1 MPSRQPASVDQHLRD
16 ACAELE
22 LRLRSGQRAAAE
34 EYLERYPDLA
44 ADPEKAVEVIYK
56 EYCVHSARGDAPSPE
71 AYYRRF
77 PQWQEH
83 LADQFDLHAL
93 LKEAL
98 TPRDHGVVGRK
109 IGSYEV
115 LEEIARGAGGAVYR
129 ARHIDLKRIVAIK
142 VVLSGPFAGPND
154 VVRFRNEAEA
164 VARLQHPNIVQ
175 IFDVGECEGRPFLSL
190 EYVGGG
196 NLAHRIGA
204 VPQPAR
210 FAAELTETLAR
221 AVDYAH
227 RQGILHR
234 DLKPANVLLTPDGVP
249 KIADFGL
256 ARLLDRPVGQTLA
269 GEVSGTPGYMAP
281 EQASGDGRA
290 IGLPVD
296 IYALGA
302 IIYELL
308 TGRPP
313 FRAET
318 VMQTVQQLLTE
329 EPLPPAR
336 LHPGVPRDLA
346 TICLKCLEKER
357 GKRYASAGA
366 LAEDLRRFLA
376 GEPILARP
384 AGTVERLRKWARR
397 HPGRVALISVLGL
410 FACTAVAGILAYNSR
425 LREAAVVAQTAANEA
440 EEQKA
445 LVQKHLDYTRVLLY
459 TTQLN
464 QVEDLWIS
472 DSTRAL
478 ALLEDVE
485 RCPPD
490 LRDFSWGLFRHLCH
504 QDRVCVTGQEGAVQ
518 AVAIS
523 PDSKW
528 FVSLAG
534 DGTAKLWD
542 LDAGQTR
549 GRFSHPRRFL
559 CVAISPDGTHVALGS
574 EDKTIRIRNVISG
587 QEVAVVKG
595 HEGKVSSLFFCPN
608 SGRLISGS
616 DDGTVRWWDW
626 ANRTQ
631 IASLNLGKGAGPL
644 AFSADGKRLA
654 VALKG
659 EIVALWD
666 IAMPEN
672 PRECGR
678 IRLDGL
684 GPASCLA
691 LAPNGAKLAVAGA
704 NGARIDLFA
713 CDTLARELSLKGH
726 LDRINAVAFSP
737 DGKQLASASE
747 DRTARVWE
755 VTGGAS
761 LFLLQGHFPGALRS
775 LAFSRDSRRLATGG
789 DDNSVRVWAVEL
801 RSEVA
806 RHDDA
811 FDEDSAN
818 RIVSLACTPN
828 GKTIATGTN
837 GGMIVLRN
845 AHSLQ
850 EIQRFRAHAGIVW
863 SLAFSHD
870 GRLLASSTENGEAKL
885 WDADSGREITVLRG
899 HTYNARSL
907 AFSPDDRLLAT
918 IGEEGGIRVWD
929 VATRCERTMLRK
941 EGTKVF
947 SVGFS
952 PDGQT
957 MTVGEGDGTISL
969 FDVATGTK
977 RASLHGHRR
986 PALFTTFSPDGTT
999 LATGGLDRTL
1009 RLWDVRTLHCRA
1021 TFAWRSGYPFSAA
1034 YSRDGKTLAVGGGSR
1049 TRPRL
1054 RGEVSLW
1061 DVPTAQR
1068 RLTLRGQGGPVA
1080 FSPDGLFLTTV
1091 GQNSSIRRWPG
1102 GSRFD

>member
-1 MPSRQPASVDQHLRD
+1 MSTRKDASVDQHLRE
-16 ACAELE
+16 ACADLE
-22 LRLRSGQRAAAE
+22 SRLRSGQSVAAD

-44 ADPEKAVEVIYK
+44 ADPEKAVEIIYK
-56 EYCVHSARGDAPSPE
+56 EYCVRNSLGEVPSPE

-83 LADQFDLHAL
+83 LADQFDMHAL

-98 TPRDHGVVGRK
+98 TLRDQGVVGRR

-115 LEEIARGAGGAVYR
+115 LDEIARGAGGAVYR
-129 ARHIDLKRIVAIK
+129 ARHVDLKRIVAIK
-142 VVLSGPFAGPND
+142 LVLAGPFAGPND
-154 VVRFRNEAEA
+154 IVRFRNEAEA

-190 EYVGGG
+190 EHVGGG
-196 NLAHRIGA
+196 NLAQRIGA
-204 VPQPAR
+204 VPQPAH

-256 ARLLDRPVGQTLA
+256 ARLLDRPVGQSIA

-290 IGLPVD
+290 IGIAVD

-302 IIYELL
+302 ILYELL

-346 TICLKCLEKER
+346 TICLKCLEKDP
-357 GKRYASAGA
+357 GKRYGNAGA

-376 GEPILARP
+376 GEPIMARP
-384 AGTVERLRKWARR
+384 AGPIERMRKWGRR
-397 HPGRVALISVLGL
+397 HPGRVALIVVLAL
-410 FACTAVAGILAYNSR
+410 FTCIAVGGILAYNSR
-425 LREAAVVAQTAANEA
+425 LREAAIVARNAATEA

-490 LRDFSWGLFRHLCH
+490 LRDFSWGLYRHLCR
-504 QDRVCVTGQEGAVQ
+504 QDRVCPTGQEGAVR
-518 AVAIS
+518 AIAIA
-523 PDSKW
+523 PDQQW

-542 LDAGQTR
+542 LDATQAR

-559 CVAISPDGTHVALGS
+559 CVAISPDGQHLAFGS
-574 EDKTIRIRNVISG
+574 EDRTIRIRNVATN
-587 QEVAVVKG
+587 QEVAVLKG
-595 HEGKVSSLFFCPN
+595 HEGKVSSLFF
-608 SGRLISGS
+608 GTDFLISGS
-616 DDGTVRWWDW
+616 DDGTIRWWNG
-626 ANRTQ
+626 AHQ
-631 IASLNLGKGAGPL
+631 KQLASFNVGKGAGPV
-644 AFSADGKRLA
+644 AFSANGKRLA
-654 VALKG
+654 AALPG
-659 EIVALWD
+659 DTVALWD

-672 PRECGR
+672 PREIGR
-678 IRLDGL
+678 FRLAS
-684 GPASCLA
+684 PASCLA
-691 LAPNGAKLAVAGA
+691 LSPDGAKLAVAGA
-704 NGARIDLFA
+704 HGAQIDLYA
-713 CDTLARELSLKGH
+713 GDTLTKELSFKGH

-761 LFLLQGHFPGALRS
+761 LFLLQGHFPGGLRS

-801 RSEVA
+801 RSQVA
-806 RHDDA
+806 RHDEA

-818 RIVSLACTPN
+818 RVVSLAYTPN

-837 GGMIVLRN
+837 GGTIILRN
-845 AHSLQ
+845 AHTLQ
-850 EIQRFRAHAGIVW
+850 EFQRFRAHEGIVW
-863 SLAFSHD
+863 SLAFSSD

-885 WDADSGREITVLRG
+885 WDADSGRAIAVLRG
-899 HTYNARSL
+899 HTYNLRSL

-918 IGEEGGIRVWD
+918 IGEEGNIRIWD
-929 VATRCERTMLRK
+929 VATRSEKAVLRK
-941 EGTKVF
+941 TGKRVF

-952 PDGQT
+952 PDGQILAI
-957 MTVGEGDGTISL
+957 GEEDGSISL
-969 FDVATGTK
+969 FDVATGTQ
-977 RASLHGHRR
+977 RATLHGHRR
-986 PALFTTFSPDGTT
+986 PALFVAFSPDGTT

-1009 RLWDVRTLHCRA
+1009 RLWDVRTLNCRA

-1080 FSPDGLFLTTV
+1080 FSPDGSFLATV
-1091 GQNSSIRRWPG
+1091 GQNSSIRLWPG
-1102 GSRFD
+1102 EPSWRK